1 MLTFILISIIF
12 LAAGFI
18 QGLSGFGSALLA
30 MPLLTMFIDVKLAVP
45 LCMLNSLIITSYL
58 SFQLRKYVEKKK
70 VLPLLTGSIPG
81 TFLGVI
87 FLKSMD
93 SDVIKFLLG
102 ILIIS
107 YSIYSLASR
116 PAPKKLHDA
125 WSYLAGFCTGFI
137 GSAFSAGGPPAI
149 IYTTLTGWS
158 KDHIKATLSGFFFAS
173 SLITVTVYALN
184 GLVTV
189 AVMEYFS
196 VAALF
201 VIIGV
206 TLGSRLYDRI
216 DRRAYIRSILVVLIM
231 LGILMTASVF

>member
-30 MPLLTMFIDVKLAVP
+30 MPLLTMSIDVKLAVP

-58 SFQLRKYVEKKK
+58 SFQLRKYIEKKK
-70 VLPLLTGSIPG
+70 VLPLLIGSLPG
-81 TFLGVI
+81 TFLGVY
-87 FLKSMD
+87 FLKNMD
-93 SDVIKFLLG
+93 SEIIKLLLG

-107 YSIYSLASR
+107 YSIYSLALS
-116 PAPKKLHDA
+116 PAPKKFHNA

-173 SLITVTVYALN
+173 SIITVIVYAVN
-184 GLVTV
+184 GLTTV
-189 AVMEYFS
+189 KVVEYFS
-196 VAALF
+196 ASALF

-216 DRRAYIRSILVVLIM
+216 DRRVYIRSILVVLIM
-231 LGILMTASVF
+231 LGILMTVSAF